1 MNRDL
6 FRTTDNEKKKLVIL
20 SFYIILWFLLP
31 NTFESNLFRLFIKF
45 NLVCGGDQS
54 QWSEIVLK
62 QTLLLGGM
70 WVQKQSS
77 GKKGPTM
84 DYFFSKVARHVF

>member
-1 MNRDL
+1 MNSDL

-45 NLVCGGDQS
+45 NLVCGGDQ
-54 QWSEIVLK
+54 K
-62 QTLLLGGM
+62 TLY
-70 WVQKQSS
+70 S
-77 GKKGPTM
+77 
-84 DYFFSKVARHVF
+84 